1 MIKLLAFLP
10 FDGSAIIKL
19 KGSLFFVFPP
29 YEKQNLQPV
38 ERRVLDKAILR
49 FDFCAADECFETW
62 DSLIS
67 FLDAK
72 VHEARLQQGQNLS
85 EISLGREII
94 DCAPPEILNRY
105 LDKVEHELIPF
116 LQLEQA
122 EAVIYTMLESDNLS
136 KTIRNRAIE
145 LSKRIT
151 HQRKMCFDKRSELL
165 HDDSI
170 FESLQNRGEMQNA
183 KKLTNDIQQRKSIWK
198 FAV

>member
-10 FDGSAIIKL
+10 LDGSAIIEREDV
-19 KGSLFFVFPP
+19 LFFVYPP
-29 YEKQNLQPV
+29 FEKQNLQPI
-38 ERRVLDKAILR
+38 ERKVLDKAILR
-49 FDFCAADECFETW
+49 YDFCAANECFETW
-62 DSLIS
+62 DLLIS

-85 EISLGREII
+85 EINLGREII

-122 EAVIYTMLESDNLS
+122 EAVIYTMLESGNPS
-136 KTIRNRAIE
+136 KPIRSRAIE
-145 LSKRIT
+145 LSKCIT
-151 HQRKMCFDKRSELL
+151 HQRKKCFDKRSELL

-170 FESLQNRGEMQNA
+170 FESLQKSGEMGYA
-183 KKLTNDIQQRKSIWK
+183 KKLTHTIQQRKSIWR